1 MATNVAKLSRDPETG
16 DMLYEPEAQFPAP
29 AVSTPAEQDFFA
41 NLATG
46 MPEHR
51 SSQIGNMVTEQIT
64 YDERSRDEWEEI
76 AARNIQLLGIG
87 PESKPDDFEYAA
99 SDTSDHPLLLTALT
113 RFQSKALSAML
124 PGPDQVCR
132 FEPAMDLELIEDEA
146 EREVAQQDTD
156 ASGRRVMKFYADYLL
171 KQHPSYVEDTDLIL
185 YDCGLQGAGVRKI
198 YNDPTR
204 PRRKTRIERARLQDL
219 ILAYD
224 TESWTCGRITHRI
237 DMPTPELIRCI
248 QTGFY
253 RPVDRLIDGDVPRL
267 DRLTEEQNR
276 IQGLSNDYMRGGEQ
290 HRIYETHMEL
300 FLDEDRHSKGFAR
313 PYIVSVHAR
322 TQEVLAIQRN
332 WSPSDEEEQRIE
344 RFVAY
349 LFHPG
354 SNALHGLG
362 LGHLLGNITKAL
374 RTGQRRALDAAY
386 LANHPSGFKLSQWKI
401 RDEGTPV
408 KPGEFVDVEAT
419 VDDIRAA
426 LMLHPFEGPNQGL
439 LALMEKMETNGREL
453 GGIASIDFSQ
463 LMKAGIAAGPAMA
476 AYEESVEFQT
486 AIHRRLYDAQ
496 AQELRLIHA
505 RMREVVTGATN
516 FGTNGVLQE
525 GDLASVDIVPYMK
538 PGQAS
543 RQRQIL
549 EAQAILDVA
558 TEAPDVVNKRKAVE
572 DYLRALGK
580 PDIDSYILPDPAE
593 TPPEPAD
600 PVTEYAAIL
609 AGTPVAAGQMQN
621 HQAHIDAHAA
631 QMRGLATSQLPIEQG
646 QAAMAAI
653 AAHIGEH
660 MGMMLL
666 VQLAA
671 QTGIPVEQFG
681 EAMTPEMET
690 QVAPMVA
697 QAVVAIEAERAA
709 TMAPADPNAARVE
722 VEKTKQAGQQTLA
735 TMKQA
740 HEAAM
745 RELEHKQAMEL
756 QTAKDAAARELQEVK
771 DTAAR
776 ELQEAKD
783 AAAMEREEADNE
795 TAIEIAEMK
804 QQEPATDATA
814 RAGAAAGAI
823 ATTPRF

>member
-1 MATNVAKLSRDPETG
+1 
-16 DMLYEPEAQFPAP
+16 
-29 AVSTPAEQDFFA
+29 
-41 NLATG
+41 
-46 MPEHR
+46 
-51 SSQIGNMVTEQIT
+51 
-64 YDERSRDEWEEI
+64 
-76 AARNIQLLGIG
+76 
-87 PESKPDDFEYAA
+87 
-99 SDTSDHPLLLTALT
+99 
-113 RFQSKALSAML
+113 
-124 PGPDQVCR
+124 
-132 FEPAMDLELIEDEA
+132 
-146 EREVAQQDTD
+146 
-156 ASGRRVMKFYADYLL
+156 
-171 KQHPSYVEDTDLIL
+171 
-185 YDCGLQGAGVRKI
+185 
-198 YNDPTR
+198 
-204 PRRKTRIERARLQDL
+204 
-219 ILAYD
+219 
-224 TESWTCGRITHRI
+224 
-237 DMPTPELIRCI
+237 
-248 QTGFY
+248 
-253 RPVDRLIDGDVPRL
+253 
-267 DRLTEEQNR
+267 
-276 IQGLSNDYMRGGEQ
+276 
-290 HRIYETHMEL
+290 
-300 FLDEDRHSKGFAR
+300 
-313 PYIVSVHAR
+313 
-322 TQEVLAIQRN
+322 
-332 WSPSDEEEQRIE
+332 
-344 RFVAY
+344 
-349 LFHPG
+349 
-354 SNALHGLG
+354 
-362 LGHLLGNITKAL
+362 
-374 RTGQRRALDAAY
+374 
-386 LANHPSGFKLSQWKI
+386 
-401 RDEGTPV
+401 
-408 KPGEFVDVEAT
+408 
-419 VDDIRAA
+419 
-426 LMLHPFEGPNQGL
+426 
-439 LALMEKMETNGREL
+439 
-453 GGIASIDFSQ
+453 
-463 LMKAGIAAGPAMA
+463 
-476 AYEESVEFQT
+476 
-486 AIHRRLYDAQ
+486 
-496 AQELRLIHA
+496 
-505 RMREVVTGATN
+505 
-516 FGTNGVLQE
+516 
-525 GDLASVDIVPYMK
+525 MK

-666 VQLAA
+666 VQVAA